1 MKDILKII
9 SLFLLFVYIS
19 YVFRV
24 VLPLIDYA
32 VNYKYISAE
41 LCEQKDVPNNSCQG
55 TCHLSK
61 QIGNQNNADPSTT
74 KIVIIDFIKI
84 PHQSVIQN
92 TINAKITL
100 ITSDRIS
107 IKYSLINHLVKPL
120 TPPPKIFC

>member
-1 MKDILKII
+1 MKNIPKII

-24 VLPLIDYA
+24 VLPLIDYT
-32 VNYKYISAE
+32 VNYKYISTE
-41 LCEQKDVPNNSCQG
+41 LCEQKDIPDNSCQG

-61 QIGNQNNADPSTT
+61 QIGDQINDDLSTT

-84 PHQSVIQN
+84 PHQPVTQN
-92 TINAKITL
+92 TINVKIDR

-107 IKYSLINHLVKPL
+107 IQYSLINHPVKPS